1 MLTGGMMHR
10 VDVLNVANIELSLI
24 SLKGKK
30 NRKIGE
36 RNFATEMKTVLGGQE
51 MQNIDRLFFKKYSID
66 TDGEVFIYDE
76 YADGGPEDISD
87 DAFGTAGLYDSDL
100 WIED

>member
-1 MLTGGMMHR
+1 
-10 VDVLNVANIELSLI
+10 
-24 SLKGKK
+24 
-30 NRKIGE
+30 
-36 RNFATEMKTVLGGQE
+36 
-51 MQNIDRLFFKKYSID
+51 MQKIDRLFFKKYSID

>member
-1 MLTGGMMHR
+1 
-10 VDVLNVANIELSLI
+10 
-24 SLKGKK
+24 
-30 NRKIGE
+30 
-36 RNFATEMKTVLGGQE
+36 

-76 YADGGPEDISD
+76 YGDGGTEDISND
-87 DAFGTAGLYDSDL
+87 EFGTAGLYNGDL